1 MREQSALETATSG
14 SIRFNTDSSKLEI
27 YDGNAWFEIDATSPE
42 LETGGTRGFAAGGY
56 PNSNVIDFYNIST
69 TGNAVDFGDRTFAG
83 QDPGS
88 AASRTRGLMAAGTT
102 GYNQNVIDFIT
113 MASNGNAQDFGDL
126 NFAAHGM
133 SKGLCNSTRGIF
145 AGGVNTGFNNIIDFV
160 TIASTGNANDFGDI
174 SVAVRNPVGGSS
186 PTRSV
191 FYVGKSGSS
200 SGSDVNTIEFITIS
214 TTGNSSDFGDLTFT
228 GRYGCG
234 GSNAIRCIMQ
244 NGQGAD
250 IDFVTI
256 ATLGN
261 ATDFGELSRGSTSVQ
276 LGFCATSPTRIVIGG
291 GQNPG
296 AVNKVNTMEF
306 AQIMTT
312 GTFVDFGDATITN
325 SARCG
330 FSNGHGGLG

>member
-1 MREQSALETATSG
+1 MTEQRPIQPTPVGAL
-14 SIRFNTDSSKLEI
+14 RFNTDSSKLE
-27 YDGNAWFEIDATSPE
+27 YFDGNQYVNITTDSPE
-42 LETGGTRGFAAGGY
+42 QHTGGTRGFAAGGY

-113 MASNGNAQDFGDL
+113 MASNGDAQDFGDL

-145 AGGVNTGFNNIIDFV
+145 AGGVNSGFNNIIEYV
-160 TIASTGNANDFGDI
+160 TMASTGNANDFGDI
-174 SVAVRNPVGGSS
+174 SVAIRNPAGGSS

-191 FYVGKSGSS
+191 FYLGKSGSS
-200 SGSDVNTIEFITIS
+200 SGSDVNTIEYITIS
-214 TTGNSSDFGDLTFT
+214 TLGNGADFGDLTFT

-296 AVNKVNTMEF
+296 AVNMVNTMEH
-306 AQIMTT
+306 AQIMTR